1 MSLQWIVTAHFYS
14 FLSQHMVAFTG
25 SFSGRTVAISG
36 SRPSAN
42 HTAKFYRESAAL
54 RGSPCPG
61 TSTGLMLQK
70 PLLDAIRM
78 IEIVQRE
85 VAEHDENGIPVVLG
99 MRR

>member
-1 MSLQWIVTAHFYS
+1 MQEVVK
-14 FLSQHMVAFTG
+14 Q
-25 SFSGRTVAISG
+25 ISERLVLLG
-36 SRPSAN
+36 HELAQRWRSADRDQGII
-42 HTAKFYRESAAL
+42 HAAGPHRESAAL

-61 TSTGLMLQK
+61 LSTGLMLQQ

-99 MRR
+99 MRS